1 MKKYIKPSIEVT
13 EVMLESPILA
23 ASNGG
28 VSDKLGTTEID
39 GTSAQARPRNLCNLF
54 FDPWLNQ
61 SRFLKSIS
69 YLPFILPSYSL
80 YLPTLNGSMTSS
92 MSLV

>member
-1 MKKYIKPSIEVT
+1 MKKYIKPSMEVT

-39 GTSAQARPRNLCNLF
+39 GPSAQ
-54 FDPWLNQ
+54 
-61 SRFLKSIS
+61 SREMRSF
-69 YLPFILPSYSL
+69 SL
-80 YLPTLNGSMTSS
+80 WDGAEE
-92 MSLV
+92 